1 VKAARVAVAVALL
14 PLLGACATKS
24 DVRDLRNDM
33 EAQRAAQDAAIE
45 RLLQR
50 TDALLDSLSG
60 QNVRMRGDLANRMV
74 AIERQLVQIQELTG
88 QGQQQLRDLRR
99 QIDTRASDE
108 RRPVD
113 GEPGAGAPAAA
124 AGSAD
129 ELYEASVTA
138 LRRGSV
144 STARSGFEE
153 FLRANPQ
160 HRLAPEAQFNIG
172 QAFEQGQDPAR
183 ALEAYGRV
191 VELYPTSPRAP
202 AALLRM
208 GLVEG
213 QRGNRAQA
221 RTRFDQ
227 LLRAYPNTAEADEA
241 RRELN
246 RMGRE

>member
-1 VKAARVAVAVALL
+1 VRSARLAAAVALL

-45 RLLQR
+45 RLLRR

-99 QIDTRASDE
+99 QIDTRAIDE
-108 RRPVD
+108 RRAVD
-113 GEPGAGAPAAA
+113 GEAGAGPPAGG
-124 AGSAD
+124 GSAD

-191 VELYPTSPRAP
+191 VEMYPTSPRAP

-208 GLVEG
+208 GLVER
-213 QRGNRAQA
+213 QRGNQAQA

-246 RMGRE
+246 RLGRG